1 MKKVLF
7 LLAVAMMLGPA
18 MPIIAQQRKTV
29 KRSNNVQRK
38 TTSASNPK
46 AQIAAPV
53 KTIAIIDIKTGIK
66 SFCVTDDAIYY
77 LEKGNNNAV
86 MSIDRKT
93 GEISTV
99 IPGIANVYEGARP
112 CIRKIFV
119 CGNRLILECGKN
131 SFTDDGIYVYDG
143 QDVKSSL
150 KLSNNGL
157 FVVGNDK
164 YFLTDN
170 PDLREIS
177 YWSVEDLKLI
187 KKVEGGNAKGWFTPE
202 FIASDGSVWA
212 TTGLDAECFTLSG
225 TRRDYSL
232 EKEDYVLQVRNGS
245 AQGGLNGCKVQKGDY
260 LYVSCGR
267 RVYRMNM
274 LSPGKWEEYA
284 KTPPT
289 INNRFEWFCPDS
301 KGNLYTQGVSTGDYN
316 TQYWKVGEFDSPKS
330 LGRDLM
336 TGLTKW
342 GYTKIWLT
350 LHKNVTDKDGNLI
363 SVGDKE
369 FWIYNPNGVI
379 GYTKAVGKVIEK
391 E

>member
-1 MKKVLF
+1 
-7 LLAVAMMLGPA
+7 
-18 MPIIAQQRKTV
+18 
-29 KRSNNVQRK
+29 
-38 TTSASNPK
+38 
-46 AQIAAPV
+46 
-53 KTIAIIDIKTGIK
+53 
-66 SFCVTDDAIYY
+66 
-77 LEKGNNNAV
+77 
-86 MSIDRKT
+86 
-93 GEISTV
+93 
-99 IPGIANVYEGARP
+99 
-112 CIRKIFV
+112 
-119 CGNRLILECGKN
+119 
-131 SFTDDGIYVYDG
+131 
-143 QDVKSSL
+143 
-150 KLSNNGL
+150 
-157 FVVGNDK
+157 
-164 YFLTDN
+164 
-170 PDLREIS
+170 
-177 YWSVEDLKLI
+177 
-187 KKVEGGNAKGWFTPE
+187 
-202 FIASDGSVWA
+202 
-212 TTGLDAECFTLSG
+212 
-225 TRRDYSL
+225 
-232 EKEDYVLQVRNGS
+232 
-245 AQGGLNGCKVQKGDY
+245 
-260 LYVSCGR
+260 
-267 RVYRMNM
+267 M